1 MSLIEDLKWRH
12 ACKGMNGAKVPQDVV
27 ERILEAINLTPTSL
41 GMQAFKVFVI
51 ENKELKDKI
60 YNEACEQ
67 QPITGFQQ
75 NFSIIHRSKESFHL
89 LGSIFVFT

>member
-51 ENKELKDKI
+51 ENKDLKEKI
-60 YNEACEQ
+60 YN
-67 QPITGFQQ
+67 
-75 NFSIIHRSKESFHL
+75 
-89 LGSIFVFT
+89 

>member
-41 GMQAFKVFVI
+41 GMQAFKVLTI
-51 ENKELKDKI
+51 R
-60 YNEACEQ
+60 
-67 QPITGFQQ
+67 
-75 NFSIIHRSKESFHL
+75 HRF
-89 LGSIFVFT
+89 